1 MKNDA
6 SFTIKCASL
15 RFAAAVAVLLTAACA
30 ALAQGAPPGAGA
42 PAYTNPKSETDTQ
55 VTREAV
61 LRAAEM
67 HSTGEQVNKQRLVA
81 GIEQTK
87 QDFKRIQLVR
97 KDMVED
103 FLAKKP
109 LNFKQVSERAEE
121 VNKRANRLRFYLMPP
136 VPPDAKKPG
145 AEKQVEYTEEE
156 LKGALVKLCN
166 TIYSFTEN
174 EMFRDLSTVDAQKS
188 SKAGADLLGV
198 IELSGNIKR
207 SADKLGK
214 SGK

>member
-1 MKNDA
+1 MKNHT
-6 SFTIKCASL
+6 SSTIKGASL
-15 RFAAAVAVLLTAACA
+15 RFAAAAAVLLTAACA
-30 ALAQGAPPGAGA
+30 ALAQGPPPGAGA
-42 PAYTNPKSETDTQ
+42 PVGANPRGGTDSQ
-55 VTREAV
+55 ITREAV
-61 LRAAEM
+61 LRTAEM
-67 HSTGEQVNKQRLVA
+67 HSPPEQANKQRLLA

-103 FLAKKP
+103 LLAKKP

-121 VNKRANRLRFYLMPP
+121 VNKRADRLKFYLMPP
-136 VPPDAKKPG
+136 APADAKKPE
-145 AEKQVEYTEEE
+145 AEKQAEYNEEE

-174 EMFRDLSTVDAQKS
+174 EMFRDLNTIDAQKS
-188 SKAGADLLGV
+188 TKAGADLLSI
-198 IELSGNIKR
+198 IELSADIKR

-214 SGK
+214 AGK